1 MDWRQFVMD
10 LDSLDPDTVEGVFMR
25 LGAASVTLSDA
36 GDDPVLEPGPGETPL
51 WSHTRI
57 TGLFPGDADLDLFRN
72 GLLDALGLDA
82 LPDCRIEELADRA
95 WEREWLKDFGA
106 MRFGERLWICPTEE
120 PAGGVST
127 AIGPEGPPADAVIVR
142 LDPGLAFGTG
152 THPTTALCLEWL
164 DGIDFTGKTL
174 LDCGCGSGI
183 LAIAALKL
191 GAASATAMD
200 IDPQAIVAT
209 RQNAADNDVAENLL
223 VSGHP
228 DEIDG
233 KFDVV
238 VANILAGP
246 LVQFADSITST
257 LASRGML
264 ALSGVLCEQA
274 DEVMAAYDPW
284 IEFEKPEFREQDG
297 QTWSRLAGWRRS
309 RH

>member
-10 LDSLDPDTVEGVFMR
+10 LDSLDPDTVEATFIR
-25 LGAASVTLSDA
+25 LGAVSVTLSDA
-36 GDDPVLEPGPGETPL
+36 GDNPVLEPAPGETPL
-51 WSHTRI
+51 WSQTRI
-57 TGLFPGDADLDLFRN
+57 TGMFPGDADMDVFRK
-72 GLLDALGLDA
+72 GLLGALGVTQ
-82 LPDCRIEELADRA
+82 LPDHRIEDLADRA

-106 MRFGERLWICPTEE
+106 MRFGERLWICPTGSEVE
-120 PAGGVST
+120 DDG
-127 AIGPEGPPADAVIVR
+127 AVVVN

-164 DGIDFTGKTL
+164 DGIDLAGKTL
-174 LDCGCGSGI
+174 LDYGCGSGI
-183 LAIAALKL
+183 LAIAALRL

-200 IDPQAIVAT
+200 IDPQAVIAT
-209 RQNAADNDVAENLL
+209 RQNAADNDVAQNLL
-223 VSGHP
+223 VCGSPGQI
-228 DEIDG
+228 EG

-274 DEVMAAYDPW
+274 DEVTAAYDPW
-284 IEFEKPEFREQDG
+284 IEFEQPAFREQDG
-297 QTWSRLAGWRRS
+297 QIWSRLTGLRRS